1 MRIFAALLALFAAAF
16 VAGCGPAGPS
26 FNNNNITG
34 ANFGH
39 DFELLDPDGQ
49 TRRLADF
56 RGEVVMMF
64 FGFTQCPDVC
74 PTALLR
80 AVEVRKALGADGDKL
95 KVIFVSLDPERDLP
109 QLLKEYTAAFDPDFL
124 GLYSS
129 LEGTKKVADDFRV
142 FYRKVP
148 TGGSYTLDHTATS
161 YVFDPEGRLRL
172 AVSHQAEAQAIA
184 DDVRLLL
191 QGS

>member
-1 MRIFAALLALFAAAF
+1 MRIFVAMLALAAAAF
-16 VAGCGPAGPS
+16 AAGCGPTGPA
-26 FNNNNITG
+26 FNNNDITG

-39 DFELLDPDGQ
+39 DFELRDPDGQ

-56 RGEVVMMF
+56 RGQAVMIF

-80 AVEVRKALGADGDKL
+80 AVEVRKALGPDADKL
-95 KVIFVSLDPERDLP
+95 KVIFVSLDPERDVP
-109 QLLKEYTAAFDPDFL
+109 ELLKEYTAAFDPDFL

-129 LEGTKKVADDFRV
+129 PEGTKKVADEFRV

-161 YVFDPEGRLRL
+161 YVFDPQGRLRL
-172 AVSHQAEAQAIA
+172 AVSHQAEPQPIA
-184 DDVRLLL
+184 DDVRQLL